1 VVIYDAKSADDL
13 APYADPALDQY
24 ASSHG
29 LALRIVA
36 ADVVDE
42 TGKTP
47 KYLAPYIQAAAG
59 KPLPVVLIG
68 KAGVVKKTL
77 PTPSDA
83 QAVIAWIEKTVGENP
98 DLAANGFWAGGQW
111 RRLGSVRPMRPGAA
125 AKWPAEGSD
134 QAEPLIPLEK
144 IKEVSLAAY
153 AGRIADQQS
162 YSSCCPTSAC
172 SLLELMGERSG
183 MRPVKLSAADLYS
196 RIATGDHGSMLDD
209 AWAQLTQVGVCTTE
223 YCVEQGWYRKPPL
236 KPGYQLSRSKN
247 RALRVT
253 YCQDFASIASAL
265 NRMKPVHYGLFV
277 DNGFSPDA
285 DGMIGEKRRRGGGGH
300 AVLAVGLKKIA
311 GEWYI
316 LTENSWG
323 PNWSGSKDGSV
334 PKGMALI
341 HRSYADEGAVFGAF
355 AVSSIVSPSD
365 DPIASAGPAARSGLG
380 VKSNLEGDTISQAKK
395 EGTVAYASAFGPLN
409 KRLRDA
415 VVGVKVRLPAVADLG
430 AVLDPTAIARLIVA
444 VIVDPVN
451 RVLGTGAFSH
461 VGAERLERVTPAV
474 THLDATTAIIREVV
488 GLRIG
493 AAINHLAPNP
503 VFGCCGQ
510 SVPALIGAGAT
521 AVLAIRQVVRAN
533 DFGAP
538 AASATTEP
546 SRSAFGWLRFCNYQK
561 QAILPADAILK
572 IGIPPDRLRVSH
584 DTSFLARGVEVSA
597 ARCSNIGA
605 ARSLYGG
612 LDSRSS
618 TDSTIPSA
626 PAAQPLAVPAAP
638 LAPAIREGRSNAI
651 ARGEQA
657 AASRRGVD
665 GITYATGL

>member
-1 VVIYDAKSADDL
+1 MKEFHPRTVIAVAFAMLAAALFCFSLTVGCNPPRPQPQPGPGPTPNPTPQPGPQPTPGYSIVVIYDAKSADDL

-83 QAVIAWIEKTVGENP
+83 QAVIAWIEKTVGESP

-111 RRLGSVRPMRPGAA
+111 RRLGSVKPMRPGAA

-134 QAEPLIPLEK
+134 QAEPLIPMEK
-144 IKEVSLAAY
+144 IREVSLVAY

-172 SLLELMGERSG
+172 SLLELMGDRSG
-183 MRPVKLSAADLYS
+183 MKPVKLSAADLYS

-209 AWAQLTQVGVCTTE
+209 AWRELTQVGVCTTD

-236 KPGYQLSRSKN
+236 KAGYAESRAKN

-253 YCQDFASIASAL
+253 YCQDFASLASAL

-277 DNGFSPDA
+277 DNGFSPNA
-285 DGMIGEKRRRGGGGH
+285 DGVIGEKRRRGGGGH
-300 AVLAVGLKKIA
+300 AVLAVGLRKLG
-311 GEWYI
+311 GEWYV

-323 PNWSGSKDGSV
+323 DRWGGSQDGTV

-341 HRSYADEGAVFGAF
+341 HHSYADEGAVFGAF

-365 DPIASAGPAARSGLG
+365 DPIVSTRTPAAG
-380 VKSNLEGDTISQAKK
+380 V
-395 EGTVAYASAFGPLN
+395 
-409 KRLRDA
+409 
-415 VVGVKVRLPAVADLG
+415 
-430 AVLDPTAIARLIVA
+430 
-444 VIVDPVN
+444 
-451 RVLGTGAFSH
+451 
-461 VGAERLERVTPAV
+461 
-474 THLDATTAIIREVV
+474 
-488 GLRIG
+488 
-493 AAINHLAPNP
+493 
-503 VFGCCGQ
+503 
-510 SVPALIGAGAT
+510 
-521 AVLAIRQVVRAN
+521 
-533 DFGAP
+533 
-538 AASATTEP
+538 
-546 SRSAFGWLRFCNYQK
+546 
-561 QAILPADAILK
+561 
-572 IGIPPDRLRVSH
+572 
-584 DTSFLARGVEVSA
+584 
-597 ARCSNIGA
+597 
-605 ARSLYGG
+605 
-612 LDSRSS
+612 
-618 TDSTIPSA
+618 
-626 PAAQPLAVPAAP
+626 AAQPSGLSSAANP
-638 LAPAIREGRSNAI
+638 SAQSAIP
-651 ARGEQA
+651 
-657 AASRRGVD
+657 SRPTTVTSRQTPPVAF
-665 GITYATGL
+665 TTAL